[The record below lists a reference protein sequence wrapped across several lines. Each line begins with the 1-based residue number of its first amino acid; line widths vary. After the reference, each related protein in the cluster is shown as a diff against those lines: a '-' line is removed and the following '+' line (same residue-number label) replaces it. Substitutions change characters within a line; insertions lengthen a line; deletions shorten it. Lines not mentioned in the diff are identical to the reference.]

1 MKSIHAVL
9 AIATLVVAACA
20 TTNINVPAIKGEG
33 ESQDLPGKIVW
44 HELLTDKPEQTQRF
58 YTGLFGWQFEALPD
72 KRINYRLIRHKGKLI
87 GGMIDQRQLPTKADI
102 SQWVALFA
110 VTDIVAT
117 TAALQASGGRVFT
130 PPTSLGDRGDIAIVA
145 DPQGALFALLQSR
158 DGEPADVEGTP
169 TTGDF
174 LWDELW
180 TAETDTAAEFYRQIA
195 PYQQETRTFSAGD
208 EPVSYQV
215 LSTDGRVRAGIRDN
229 PFAGAPPLWV
239 NFLRVADT
247 AELDKILARV
257 DGLGGEILV
266 PAVPR
271 PGGGSVALI
280 SGPSGAGIALQTW
293 ADGQTLTDNKADT
306 L

>member
-9 AIATLVVAACA
+9 VMATLAIAACA
-20 TTNINVPAIKGEG
+20 TTNINVPAIKGVG

-58 YTGLFGWQFEALPD
+58 YAGLFGWQFEALPD
-72 KRINYRLIRHKGKLI
+72 KRLNYQLIKHQGKFI
-87 GGMIDQRQLPTKADI
+87 GGMIDQTQLPTQADI

-110 VTDIVAT
+110 VTDIALAT
-117 TAALQASGGRVFT
+117 SAVKESGGVVFT
-130 PPTSLGDRGDIAIVA
+130 PPTSLGDRGDIAVVA

-158 DGEPADVEGTP
+158 GGEPADVDGTP
-169 TTGDF
+169 ATGDF

-180 TAETDTAAEFYRQIA
+180 TDQATSAADFYRSIA
-195 PYQQETRTFSAGD
+195 PYQRETRTFSAGD
-208 EPVSYQV
+208 KPVIYQV
-215 LSTDGRVRAGIRDN
+215 LSTNRRVRAGIRDN
-229 PFAGAPPLWV
+229 PFVGAPPMWV

-247 AELDKILARV
+247 QELDKLLAKV
-257 DGLGGEILV
+257 EGLGGEILV

-293 ADGQTLTDNKADT
+293 ADGQTMGENQAAAL
-306 L
+306 